1 METRKV
7 ALGTVAY
14 TVGTFTL
21 AVVWHIL
28 LFEDQYRRFGYIEGE
43 PNFAIGFATILAQG
57 VLLSLLFP
65 MFKTAGTGIIRGL
78 KFVVPI
84 GAFFWTSHVLAFIAK
99 QTIQDVPLFVTMET
113 IYLGLQ
119 FGLFGVLIGVIYR
132 CDSST

>member
-1 METRKV
+1 METKKV

-14 TVGTFTL
+14 TAGTFTL

-43 PNFAIGFATILAQG
+43 PSFAIGFVTILVQG

-65 MFKTAGTGIIRGL
+65 MFKIAGSGIIRGL
-78 KFVVPI
+78 KFVVLI

-99 QTIQDVPLFVTMET
+99 QTIQDAAMFVTMET
-113 IYLGLQ
+113 VYLGLQ
-119 FGLFGVLIGVIYR
+119 FGLFGVLVGLIYR
-132 CDSST
+132 GDSST

>member
-1 METRKV
+1 METRNV

-43 PNFAIGFATILAQG
+43 PNFAIGFITILAQG
-57 VLLSLLFP
+57 ALLSLMFP
-65 MFKTAGTGIIRGL
+65 MFKIAGAGIRRGL

-99 QTIQDVPLFVTMET
+99 QTIKDVPLFVTMET
-113 IYLGLQ
+113 VYLGLQ
-119 FGLFGVLIGVIYR
+119 FGLFGVLIGIIYR
-132 CDSST
+132 GDRPT

>member
-1 METRKV
+1 MEIKKV

-21 AVVWHIL
+21 AVIWHIL

-43 PNFAIGFATILAQG
+43 PNFAIGFITILAQG
-57 VLLSLLFP
+57 ALLSLLFP
-65 MFKTAGTGIIRGL
+65 MFNIAGTGIIRGL

-99 QTIQDVPLFVTMET
+99 QTIHDVPLFVAMET
-113 IYLGLQ
+113 FYLALQ
-119 FGLFGVLIGVIYR
+119 FGLFGMLIGLIYR
-132 CDSST
+132 GDSST

>member
-1 METRKV
+1 LEAKRI

-43 PNFAIGFATILAQG
+43 PSFAIGFVTILTQG

-65 MFKTAGTGIIRGL
+65 MFRIAGSGVVRGL
-78 KFVVPI
+78 KFAVLI

-99 QTIQDVPLFVTMET
+99 QNIQDAPLFVTMET
-113 IYLGLQ
+113 LYLAIQ
-119 FGLFGVLIGVIYR
+119 FGLFGVLVGLIYR
-132 CDSST
+132 GEYST

>member
-28 LFEDQYRRFGYIEGE
+28 LFENQYRRFGYIEGE
-43 PNFAIGFATILAQG
+43 PNFAIGFVTILAQG

-65 MFKTAGTGIIRGL
+65 MFKIAGTGIIRGL

-132 CDSST
+132 GDSST